1 MLQIGVASKMRGHE
15 YGVVVPE
22 GRHNPRTKEKNY
34 IWLGN
39 RFAEDSHIIL
49 GRLTGLGG
57 LFSWFSTRRLIDEL
71 KKIKPDVIHLHN
83 LHNCYINLP
92 LLFGYLKSSGVKTVW
107 TLHDCWA
114 FTGKCPH
121 YLMANCDRWKTGCH
135 HCSQLSSYPVSWI
148 DSTSVM
154 WKLKKHWFNGVDNM
168 TVVTPSRWMSE
179 QLKASF
185 LKDYPVRIINNG
197 IDLSVFTPVH
207 GDFRER
213 YKISRDEFVVLGVA
227 FGWGVRKG
235 LDVFVEL
242 SKRLGKGFRIVLVGT
257 DDKIDRQLPEN
268 IISIHRTESQSEL
281 AGIYSAADVFVNPT
295 REDNYPTVNMEAL
308 SCGTP
313 VITFDTG
320 GSAEIINESC
330 GASVD
335 CGNIDSLEQ
344 EILSTQRLNQYTRQ
358 ACTEHAKSFD
368 KNRIFCEYV
377 NLYEELYGK
386 PSN

>member
-179 QLKASF
+179 
-185 LKDYPVRIINNG
+185 
-197 IDLSVFTPVH
+197 
-207 GDFRER
+207 
-213 YKISRDEFVVLGVA
+213 
-227 FGWGVRKG
+227 
-235 LDVFVEL
+235 
-242 SKRLGKGFRIVLVGT
+242 
-257 DDKIDRQLPEN
+257 
-268 IISIHRTESQSEL
+268 
-281 AGIYSAADVFVNPT
+281 
-295 REDNYPTVNMEAL
+295 
-308 SCGTP
+308 
-313 VITFDTG
+313 
-320 GSAEIINESC
+320 
-330 GASVD
+330 
-335 CGNIDSLEQ
+335 
-344 EILSTQRLNQYTRQ
+344 
-358 ACTEHAKSFD
+358 
-368 KNRIFCEYV
+368 
-377 NLYEELYGK
+377 
-386 PSN
+386 